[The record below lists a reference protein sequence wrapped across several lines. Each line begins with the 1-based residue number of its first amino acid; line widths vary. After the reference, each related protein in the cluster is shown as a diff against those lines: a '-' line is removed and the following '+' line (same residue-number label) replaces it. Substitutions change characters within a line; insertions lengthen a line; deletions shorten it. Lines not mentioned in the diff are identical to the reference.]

1 MSAVMVSKRIIV
13 SGRVQG
19 VGFRYTTKDLARGFD
34 VCGSV
39 RNLPDGTVE
48 ILLMGERGEV
58 DDFLRELVEESQVAH
73 FIKELSTT
81 DIPELDGVRGFTIA
95 R

>member
-1 MSAVMVSKRIIV
+1 MIAKRIIFE
-13 SGRVQG
+13 GRVQG
-19 VGFRYTTKDLARGFD
+19 VGFRYTTKDIARGFD

-48 ILLMGERGEV
+48 LVIMAEPDEL
-58 DDFLRELVEESQVAH
+58 DDFLKEITDESAVADH
-73 FIKELSTT
+73 ILNVRSET
-81 DIPELDGVRGFTIA
+81 IPLLEGVRGFSIE

>member
-1 MSAVMVSKRIIV
+1 MIAKRVIFE
-13 SGRVQG
+13 GRVQG

-39 RNLPDGTVE
+39 KNLPDGAVE
-48 ILLMGERGEV
+48 LLVMGERDELEA
-58 DDFLRELVEESQVAH
+58 FLKEITDESAVAH
-73 FIKELSTT
+73 HIQNVRMEAIALL
-81 DIPELDGVRGFTIA
+81 EGVRGFSIE